1 MRNLEIN
8 MRVVSATPSKWVTK
22 PDSYGAIY
30 KSTDDQE
37 VGRTKDSGNELVL
50 GAPSPQ
56 LQIHN

>member
-30 KSTDDQE
+30 KTHRWPRSWQNKRLWQ
-37 VGRTKDSGNELVL
+37 RTRSRC
-50 GAPSPQ
+50 S
-56 LQIHN
+56 